1 MSSDLVRVNGWLLL
15 VDPLFLDQIS
25 ELENRVRSDRTK
37 YPDTYLARNAAKR
50 LGAIR
55 KLILQVIPA
64 NPASPNFRLGLSLG
78 AQNKNW
84 FRAKF
89 FQQYRLYFR
98 FDSKSK
104 IIIYCW
110 VNDDSTLRAYESKSD
125 AYLVFERMLQQGEP
139 PTSWEELLDRA
150 SGLVA
155 SR

>member
-25 ELENRVRSDRTK
+25 ELENQVRDDRAR

-50 LGAIR
+50 LTAIR
-55 KLILQVIPA
+55 KLILDVIPA
-64 NPASPNFRLGLSLG
+64 NPANSNYRLGLSLG
-78 AQNKNW
+78 SQNKNW

-89 FQQYRLYFR
+89 FQQYRLFFR

-110 VNDDSTLRAYESKSD
+110 VNDNSTLRAYDSKTD

-139 PTSWEELLDRA
+139 PTSWEELLERA
-150 SGLVA
+150 NPIMRS
-155 SR
+155 